1 MVTTQQRERIIYD
14 SEKLVRLLRD
24 ADVMEPLDIQ
34 RIKIL
39 QRKFD
44 SGQKLS
50 LKEFGLLRQYSM
62 QLVEAVFNSPIL
74 YNELRRQM
82 VRKTQGK
89 DDKFNRN
96 SCKEF

>member
-1 MVTTQQRERIIYD
+1 MAIN

-24 ADVMEPLDIQ
+24 ANVMEPLDIQ

-44 SGQKLS
+44 AGQKLS

-62 QLVEAVFNSPIL
+62 QLIDEVFNNPIL
-74 YNELRRQM
+74 YNELRRTM
-82 VRKTQGK
+82 VR
-89 DDKFNRN
+89 RA
-96 SCKEF
+96 EEAA

>member
-1 MVTTQQRERIIYD
+1 MAVD
-14 SEKLVRLLRD
+14 PEKLVRLLRD
-24 ADVMEPLDIQ
+24 GNVMEPLDIQ
-34 RIKIL
+34 RVKIL

-82 VRKTQGK
+82 VRKTQG
-89 DDKFNRN
+89 
-96 SCKEF
+96 